1 MTSMSGDVPNERWEG
16 DLEADQ
22 LDDLAAR
29 EGRDDAPDALD
40 LSSITDTT
48 GAPLGGRA
56 SDEALTGRVS
66 NEQWENN
73 LEADELDSA
82 AAEEG
87 ADEAGGDNP
96 M

>member
-29 EGRDDAPDALD
+29 EDVDVAPDALGARGAAD
-40 LSSITDTT
+40 PI
-48 GAPLGGRA
+48 GAPPAGRESAVAPPDARVPNERWENDLEA
-56 SDEALTGRVS
+56 SD
-66 NEQWENN
+66 
-73 LEADELDSA
+73 LDTE

-87 ADEAGGDNP
+87 ADEKGDGL